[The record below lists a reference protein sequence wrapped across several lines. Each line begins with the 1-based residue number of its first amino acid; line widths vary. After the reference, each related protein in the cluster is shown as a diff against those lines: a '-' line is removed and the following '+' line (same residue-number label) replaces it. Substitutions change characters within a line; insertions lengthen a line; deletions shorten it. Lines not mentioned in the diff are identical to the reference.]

1 MASSPSILVAVS
13 TCNLQER
20 LPAVL
25 QGFCGQTF
33 QDFRLLLLDDAS
45 TDATTQAA
53 QTFVNR
59 LNMDIAPSTERLG
72 RSRNRNR
79 VSQHLAKESII
90 IFWDGDMVPAPDLVE
105 THWRFHAQAPS
116 PASLYG
122 RVHFE
127 GKSRLALYLN
137 SRPLEQR
144 KPLTQFP
151 LAVPGRKLLTSNFSL
166 RTSDFIDSQG
176 FDELFHYWG
185 GEDME
190 FGMRLAALGI
200 KLYYNP
206 AAKGYHP
213 DPGPVANFVNRH
225 REYGEF
231 NMPIIVSKYPE
242 LRKQL
247 RLHLLASCGWRTIG
261 RRLDCPACW
270 MEFLPNPLI
279 TALIFQRYAS
289 GFEHSGK

>member
-1 MASSPSILVAVS
+1 MASPPSILVAVS

-25 QGFCGQTF
+25 QGFCDQTF

-45 TDATTQAA
+45 TDSTA
-53 QTFVNR
+53 QTAQAFVDR
-59 LNMDIAPSTERLG
+59 LNMDIAPSTVRLG

-79 VSQHLAKESII
+79 VSRHLAQESII
-90 IFWDGDMVPAPDLVE
+90 LFWDGDMVPAPDLVE
-105 THWRFHAQAPS
+105 THRRFHEQAQC

-127 GKSRLALYLN
+127 GNSRLALYLN

-144 KPLTQFP
+144 HPLTRFP

-166 RTSDFIDSQG
+166 RTTDFTHSQG

-200 KLYYNP
+200 KLYYDP

-231 NMPIIVSKYPE
+231 NMPIIVTKYPE

-247 RLHLLASCGWRTIG
+247 RLHLLASLGWKIFG
-261 RRLDCPACW
+261 RWLDCPAAW
-270 MEFLPNPLI
+270 MEFLPNALI
-279 TALIFQRYAS
+279 TGLIFQRYAS
-289 GFEHSGK
+289 GFERSGK